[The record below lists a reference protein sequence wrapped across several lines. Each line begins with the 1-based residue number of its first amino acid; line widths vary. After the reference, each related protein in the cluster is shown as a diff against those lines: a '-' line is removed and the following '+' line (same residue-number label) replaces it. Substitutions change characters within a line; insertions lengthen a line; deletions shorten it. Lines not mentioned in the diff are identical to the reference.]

1 MVYLCYDDTMT
12 DEKGTEDDAVE
23 LIMNPYWRLTNLY
36 WIRTKMAGH
45 EGKTVVFTPNRV
57 QKKIYQAIEDGWNRV
72 IILKPRKLGITT
84 AVSLYLLDKAMYSP
98 NQLCRTIA
106 HRKQTVTELFN
117 DIARFAFDRI
127 PKELR
132 PEEKYTTR
140 AELEF
145 KGTGSKYSIDVEAR
159 GMTPTFLHFSEIAY
173 VDDEG
178 KLEDTLESLPR
189 TAVGIAESTANGKG
203 NWFER
208 TFMDNWQAMQDG
220 HRPEW
225 YPMFFA
231 WFEDPN
237 NAMPFPTDTEFF
249 YPDDVEKQRSS
260 YKNPDD
266 SELTDEQL
274 LWWDRKKFQL
284 GDRLPELYPSTPEEA
299 FIFST
304 GRVYPE
310 FIEGLHV
317 ISPRQYDNFFV
328 AMDYGQTN
336 PTVFL
341 LIHQDNDGN
350 FIVFDEFYE
359 SECAI
364 EDSTHWLKKKGIR
377 KVHYPDPS
385 IFYKTQVKAKIKG
398 GEMGDHR
405 YAISDEFQRHG
416 ITLLRGAQNDIPAGL
431 VRVKEYLRFD
441 PDRPHPFNRDQF
453 GDPKKGSPRLFITE
467 NCEKTIGE
475 MYLYR
480 WPKDPSGALNKE
492 KYEVPVKEHDHA
504 LDCIRYC
511 LLSRGKPLGGREDEP
526 TPRTPKWFLWNRQRK
541 GRQKAVVSY

>member
-1 MVYLCYDDTMT
+1 M
-12 DEKGTEDDAVE
+12 
-23 LIMNPYWRLTNLY
+23 
-36 WIRTKMAGH
+36 
-45 EGKTVVFTPNRV
+45 
-57 QKKIYQAIEDGWNRV
+57 IYQAIEDGWKR
-72 IILKPRKLGITT
+72 IIVLKPRKLGITT

-117 DIARFAFDRI
+117 DISRFAFDRI
-127 PKELR
+127 PKDLR

-145 KGTGSKYSIDVEAR
+145 KKTGSKYSIDVEAR

-178 KLEDTLESLPR
+178 KLEDTLESLPL

-203 NWFER
+203 NWFEQ
-208 TFMDNWQAMQDG
+208 TFMDNWKAMEDG
-220 HRPEW
+220 NRPEW
-225 YPMFFA
+225 YPMFFS
-231 WFEDPN
+231 WFDDPN
-237 NAMPFPTDTEFF
+237 NTLPFQDGMSYF
-249 YPDDVEKQRSS
+249 YPDEVAELRAT

-266 SELTDEQL
+266 SELTAEQL

-284 GDRLPELYPSTPEEA
+284 GNRMPELYPSTPEEA

-310 FIEGLHV
+310 FAEGLHV
-317 ISPRQYDNFFV
+317 ISEREYDNYFV

-359 SECAI
+359 TECPI
-364 EDSTHWLKKKGIR
+364 EKSVSWLKKRGIR
-377 KVHYPDPS
+377 KIHYPDPS
-385 IFYKTQVKAKIKG
+385 IFHKTQIKAQIKG
-398 GEMGDHR
+398 SEMGNHR

-416 ITLLRGAQNDIPAGL
+416 ITLLRGTQNDIPAGL

-441 PDRPHPFNRDQF
+441 PERSHPFQKDIF
-453 GDPKKGSPRLFITE
+453 GETKKGSPRLFITE
-467 NCEKTIGE
+467 NCENTIGE
-475 MYLYR
+475 FVKYR
-480 WPKDPSGALNKE
+480 WPKDPTGALNRE
-492 KYEVPVKEHDHA
+492 KYEIPVKENDHSM
-504 LDCIRYC
+504 DCIRYC
-511 LLSRGKPLGGREDEP
+511 LLSRGKPLSGADDEP
-526 TPRTPKWFLWNRQRK
+526 TPRTPKWFLWNRQK
-541 GRQKAVVSY
+541 QGRRRAALSY